1 METYYFVEELPLA
14 LEYGMTLDEFWNE
27 DCDLLYAYQKAYIN
41 KLHTNA
47 HIQGLYN
54 ELSYRIAIANS
65 FKKKDDK
72 PVEYPK
78 EQVFN
83 PFEQQKERNK
93 SFIENIDTS
102 QNNNGLYNLKH
113 ILGERR
119 KKNG

>member
-1 METYYFVEELPLA
+1 METYYIVEELPLA
-14 LEYGMTLDEFWNE
+14 LEYGMTPHDFWNE

-54 ELSYRIAIANS
+54 ELSVRIAIANS
-65 FKKKDDK
+65 FKKPEDK
-72 PVEYPK
+72 IVEYPK

-83 PFEQQKERNK
+83 PFNEKKEKEKTFVEQ
-93 SFIENIDTS
+93 IDTT
-102 QNNNGLYNLKH
+102 QNNNNLYNLKH
-113 ILGERR
+113 MLSERR